1 MPIKTTQNFTRCRVP
16 PAPPPGPAT
25 GVKGDRGEQG
35 VQGPPGLR
43 GFPGADGALGL
54 PGIQGPQ
61 GVQGPPGSGALPN
74 ERSYSANALVDGA
87 QNVVLPNTPAS
98 TALRTYINGLLQHDL
113 AQISLVGNTVNLA
126 SPLSIIAGDVLTFY
140 YFI

>member
-1 MPIKTTQNFTRCRVP
+1 VP
-16 PAPPPGPAT
+16 PIPPPGPAT

-43 GFPGADGALGL
+43 GFPGAAGAPGL
-54 PGIQGPQ
+54 PGVQGPQ
-61 GVQGPPGSGALPN
+61 GIQGPPGSGALPN
-74 ERSYSANALVDGA
+74 ERVYSANALVDGA
-87 QNVVLPNTPAS
+87 QSVALPSIPAS
-98 TALRTYINGLLQHDL
+98 PSLRTYINGLLQHDL

-126 SPLSIIAGDVLTFY
+126 SPLSIITGDMLTFY